1 MYPIRALIADTYI
14 IWYYDITMIFICM
27 LYLGTTC
34 VQMEQIF
41 LQIEHGSPFCRFKIR
56 IILYYYYYWP
66 VRSSRANNEFVF
78 LDPSRLRWN
87 ETSLNDSIHHHMP
100 FSHCWISCSM
110 LFSNCLHKRNVI
122 QCTCTCRGEWNV
134 LDTNSPALSFP
145 LLSTSFPTDSSSSAV
160 CRTFDDTATTLAE
173 QGAHAM
179 RRGNWVLG

>member
-1 MYPIRALIADTYI
+1 MIL
-14 IWYYDITMIFICM
+14 WYYHDI
-27 LYLGTTC
+27 YLHVVGTTC
-34 VQMEQIF
+34 AHMDQIF

-122 QCTCTCRGEWNV
+122 QCTCWGEWNV
-134 LDTNSPALSFP
+134 LDTNSPVLSFP
-145 LLSTSFPTDSSSSAV
+145 FLPSFPTDSSSSAV

-179 RRGNWVLG
+179 RRGNWVLR